1 MLSVPAR
8 AHMIVL
14 GILIDFYSFTTST
27 VATKSNKRIIFV
39 RQGYSQPKL
48 ADRVRHFRCR
58 WSLFSSKRESHR
70 CHVELGHNFFR
81 ESCSRSCPGQTSF
94 IFLASWRRARSKR
107 AVGFP
112 PAGHS
117 QPTRNEARS
126 RKREELSASVRG
138 VSASWNSRK
147 RKTKILTKKQWV
159 FKLERGSPATWL
171 ISFVGRKNV
180 KIAFYIGYFRIIS
193 NYKGTHKTVF
203 FFQNYCSFDFQNFYI
218 IP

>member
-8 AHMIVL
+8 ARMIVL

-94 IFLASWRRARSKR
+94 IFLASWRRHRSKR

-126 RKREELSASVRG
+126 RKREELSARCLSL
-138 VSASWNSRK
+138 
-147 RKTKILTKKQWV
+147 TELTKKENQNIDEETVSVQAW
-159 FKLERGSPATWL
+159 TWRPSYMTHQFCGEEKCKDSIL
-171 ISFVGRKNV
+171 
-180 KIAFYIGYFRIIS
+180 YRIFS
-193 NYKGTHKTVF
+193 N
-203 FFQNYCSFDFQNFYI
+203 NFEL
-218 IP
+218 